1 MADEKKDAKK
11 GDPVAEIP
19 TPERAPAG
27 TATTQ
32 APDQTAT
39 QIHLEEAGVN
49 TQYANFCF
57 TAGTREGML
66 LGFGNHDWQGQ
77 NPIKVE
83 SKIELSYFNS
93 KRLLAA
99 LNQVVKRHEEIF
111 GSIEVDVNN
120 RVVKK

>member
-1 MADEKKDAKK
+1 MAEGKKDTKNSETI
-11 GDPVAEIP
+11 AEISP
-19 TPERAPAG
+19 PDRAPVG
-27 TATTQ
+27 TATTE
-32 APDQTAT
+32 APDPNVG
-39 QIHLEEAGVN
+39 QIRLDEGGVS

-111 GSIEVDVNN
+111 GSIEIDVNN

>member
-1 MADEKKDAKK
+1 MADEKKDAKRDEAA
-11 GDPVAEIP
+11 GEIP
-19 TPERAPAG
+19 EPERAPAG
-27 TATTQ
+27 TAITQ
-32 APDQTAT
+32 APDPNAG
-39 QIHLEEAGVN
+39 QIRLDESGVG
-49 TQYANFCF
+49 TQYSNFCF

-111 GSIEVDVNN
+111 GSIEVNVNN